1 MHIDVTMHRA
11 NCRSLLRT
19 LAKTPT
25 KNKRSDL
32 QLISIVRYVTWE
44 TPAADTLLSSLRPK
58 TADNEDGDDGDDDI
72 DADGDDDDDDD
83 DGAPLWTQPYYKTSK
98 NHISKRRRAR

>member
-1 MHIDVTMHRA
+1 M
-11 NCRSLLRT
+11 
-19 LAKTPT
+19 
-25 KNKRSDL
+25 
-32 QLISIVRYVTWE
+32 QLIPIVRYVTWE

-83 DGAPLWTQPYYKTSK
+83 GAPLWTQPYYNTSK
-98 NHISKRRRAR
+98 NHISKRRRAHWFTDKAMPMGADNWSNITTV